1 MIPQYEVYA
10 IKYAGVTK
18 KEADNFIYN
27 DKHDVDM
34 DLDFFIWVIKHQNKV
49 WLVDL
54 GFGVEEAKRRNRTL
68 IYTIDA
74 ALHLLNIDYATIEHI
89 IITHMH
95 FDHIGNMDYFP
106 KAKFYLQ
113 DAEMSFATG
122 RYMCHACIAHPF
134 NVKDVMQMV
143 HNVHQGNVIFI
154 DGSKEIAPGISLHK
168 VGGHTGGLQVVRV
181 HTERGWVVLASDASH
196 FYRNKMEKNPYPIV
210 FNIGE
215 MMEGFDLL
223 DELASSPE
231 HIIPGHDPDVLKHY
245 PHSDLSLANH
255 IAVLHKP
262 PKQPTL

>member
-18 KEADNFIYN
+18 KESDNFIYN
-27 DKHDVDM
+27 DHHDVDM
-34 DLDFFIWVIKHQNKV
+34 DLDFFIWVIKHQDKI

-54 GFGVEEAKRRNRTL
+54 GFGEEEAQRRNRKL
-68 IYTIDA
+68 IYKIDD
-74 ALHLLNIDYATIEHI
+74 ALKLIDIDHTAIENV

-95 FDHIGNMDYFP
+95 FDHVGNLEYFP

-122 RYMCHACIAHPF
+122 RNMCHSCLSHPF
-134 NVKDVMQMV
+134 NVKDVIQMV
-143 HNVHQGNVIFI
+143 QNVYKNRVVFI
-154 DGSKEIAPGISLHK
+154 DGIKEIAPGISLHK

-196 FYRNKMEKNPYPIV
+196 FYRNKLEKNPYPIV

-215 MMEGFDLL
+215 MMEGFNLL
-223 DELASSPE
+223 DELASSAD
-231 HIIPGHDPDVLKHY
+231 HIIPGHDPDVLTHY
-245 PHSDLSLANH
+245 PHPNLKLALFV
-255 IAVLHKP
+255 AVLHKEP
-262 PKQPTL
+262 LL